1 MNGGKFYHS
10 VSAALGMSSVVAA
23 RAASDPNSFG
33 TRATV
38 RLDKLWERDRRHFD
52 LDGSFLGRFD
62 WYDLLFFVALD
73 FFFFGLIS

>member
-62 WYDLLFFVALD
+62 WYDLLFSWLWIFFVFLV
-73 FFFFGLIS
+73 